1 MTGVTVP
8 NADDMDGE
16 TFERHMDLRH
26 PFVRLQ
32 TRGEHDA
39 DHRLHKIESH
49 EHRVRTR
56 KKS

>member
-1 MTGVTVP
+1 
-8 NADDMDGE
+8 MDGE